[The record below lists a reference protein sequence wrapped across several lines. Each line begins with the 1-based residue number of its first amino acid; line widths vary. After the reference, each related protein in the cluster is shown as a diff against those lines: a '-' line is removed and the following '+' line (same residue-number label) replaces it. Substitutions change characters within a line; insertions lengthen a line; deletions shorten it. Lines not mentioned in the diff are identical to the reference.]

1 MKRCSRLKKNRV
13 KFRVTGE
20 GEWKTGYIVETMPK
34 NVFVVL
40 GGDEVFAVAKTRGN
54 MVDENVENMSPFVG
68 EQMEDVHNWVLTNI
82 RNGKLWGES

>member
-34 NVFVVL
+34 NMFVVL
-40 GGDEVFAVAKTRGN
+40 GGDEVFTVAKTRGKHGGR
-54 MVDENVENMSPFVG
+54 ECG
-68 EQMEDVHNWVLTNI
+68 EHEPIRGRTN
-82 RNGKLWGES
+82 GGCAELGLD